1 MLKSETRIH
10 FNKHIKNFRICS
22 GFPIDQE
29 IIHNIGP
36 LVKLGGG
43 GGGLYWYRTYFKSVL
58 LGIKDF
64 FAVTV

>member
-43 GGGLYWYRTYFKSVL
+43 EGGCI
-58 LGIKDF
+58 GIGPILKAF
-64 FAVTV
+64 CLV

>member
-36 LVKLGGG
+36 LVKFGGG
-43 GGGLYWYRTYFKSVL
+43 GGEGGCI
-58 LGIKDF
+58 GIGPILKAF
-64 FAVTV
+64 CLV

>member
-43 GGGLYWYRTYFKSVL
+43 GGGGMGVGQILK
-58 LGIKDF
+58 
-64 FAVTV
+64 AVCWV

>member
-43 GGGLYWYRTYFKSVL
+43 GEGGCI
-58 LGIKDF
+58 GIGPILKAF
-64 FAVTV
+64 CLV